1 MCIGQTMDN
10 GKSYS
15 MEYISRY
22 KDKAR
27 LVQALYFAKFISL

>member
-1 MCIGQTMDN
+1 
-10 GKSYS
+10 